1 MKKLLYS
8 LAIAGICIVTSVA
21 TPTAASAQICVN
33 YVQINAK
40 QFQAGG
46 TFLAQSGEAQNELPG
61 ALFYGQ
67 KRYGKVWNI
76 HQRQFEDLLPY
87 NSLLDSCIGAGA
99 THFTDLS
106 TMHMLDVIQYR
117 VTLVPVDV
125 PQMFSGIS
133 THIKL
138 PWRGNPL
145 GRMVELNPEYESG
158 TQLNTHIETLVV
170 TGANLPV
177 THDAFLENRT
187 INGDKEDTDFSDLL
201 EPLLGQL
208 FPISGNPGST
218 ITIQNPYEVPFSVR
232 IVNLSGSVV
241 ATAAVDGG
249 TFSFVGDEYA
259 NGIYFFDITITDEP
273 DARVVHRVILQK

>member
-8 LAIAGICIVTSVA
+8 LAIAGLCIVATVA
-21 TPTAASAQICVN
+21 TPTTAFAQMCVN

-46 TFLAQSGEAQNELPG
+46 MYLAQSGEAQNELPG

-67 KRYGKVWNI
+67 KRYGKLWNI
-76 HQRQFEDLLPY
+76 HHLQFEDLLPY

-106 TMHMLDVIQYR
+106 TMRIFDVIQYR
-117 VTLVPVDV
+117 ITLVPVDV
-125 PQMFSGIS
+125 PQMYSGIS

-138 PWRGNPL
+138 PCRGNPL
-145 GRMVELNPEYESG
+145 GRMVQLNPEYESG
-158 TQLNTHIETLVV
+158 TQLNTHIEKLVV
-170 TGANLPV
+170 TGASLPV
-177 THDAFLENRT
+177 TYDSFLENRT
-187 INGDKEDTDFSDLL
+187 INGDKEDTDFSY
-201 EPLLGQL
+201 LLGQL

-232 IVNLSGSVV
+232 VVNLSGSVV
-241 ATAAVDGG
+241 ATASVDGG
-249 TFSFVGDEYA
+249 TFSFAGDEFA
-259 NGIYFFDITITDEP
+259 NGIYFFDITVADEP
-273 DARVVHRVILQK
+273 DARVVHKVILQK